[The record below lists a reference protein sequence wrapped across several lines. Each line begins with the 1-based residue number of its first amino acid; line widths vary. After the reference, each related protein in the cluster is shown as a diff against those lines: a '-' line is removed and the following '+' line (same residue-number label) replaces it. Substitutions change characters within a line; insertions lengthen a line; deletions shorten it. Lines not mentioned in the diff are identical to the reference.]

1 MPTSPFSDW
10 ELDLACVRPWHS
22 PSTRSAAPSPAPE
35 HDRNLL
41 LEPLAAQGK
50 ATVCRGSDL
59 RQLLVGNSGG
69 FRGQYT

>member
-50 ATVCRGSDL
+50 ATEVLAKL
-59 RQLLVGNSGG
+59 RIEAG
-69 FRGQYT
+69 FC